1 LWLFRVSQENDN
13 GASAISALQ
22 WASAN
27 SLSVTGHVL
36 LWGEFS
42 GDYMPQ
48 DTWTM
53 TAAQLRPRILNH
65 VSGTTSLPSAHYFC
79 ISLNITCVSCV
90 RVVSFGKIRHRDA
103 HQGLRVG
110 VGRRERAARE

>member
-1 LWLFRVSQENDN
+1 MDGFFRVTQENDN

-22 WASAN
+22 WASSN

-36 LWGEFS
+36 LWGGF
-42 GDYMPQ
+42 DYMPQ

-65 VSGTTSLPSAHYFC
+65 VSGTTTLPLAH
-79 ISLNITCVSCV
+79 
-90 RVVSFGKIRHRDA
+90 
-103 HQGLRVG
+103 
-110 VGRRERAARE
+110 

>member
-1 LWLFRVSQENDN
+1 VCVHAGLVQENDN
-13 GASAISALQ
+13 GASATSALQ

-27 SLSVTGHVL
+27 GLSVTGHVL

-53 TAAQLRPRILNH
+53 TAAQLKPRILNH
-65 VSGTTSLPSAHYFC
+65 VASTPHYRL
-79 ISLNITCVSCV
+79 S
-90 RVVSFGKIRHRDA
+90 DQA
-103 HQGLRVG
+103 MQ
-110 VGRRERAARE
+110 RA

>member
-1 LWLFRVSQENDN
+1 MWLFFVSQENDN

-53 TAAQLRPRILNH
+53 TAAQLRPRILTH
-65 VSGTTSLPSAHYFC
+65 VSGTTSPPHPSAHYFC
-79 ISLNITCVSCV
+79 IWLNTACVSCV
-90 RVVSFGKIRHRDA
+90 RFVSC
-103 HQGLRVG
+103 RVT
-110 VGRRERAARE
+110 